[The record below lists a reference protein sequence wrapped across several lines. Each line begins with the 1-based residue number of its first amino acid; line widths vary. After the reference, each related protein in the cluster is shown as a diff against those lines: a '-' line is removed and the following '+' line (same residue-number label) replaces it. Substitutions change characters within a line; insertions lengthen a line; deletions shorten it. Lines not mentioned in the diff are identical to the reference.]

1 MSLSNGRKVRYNSS
15 VTLRLME
22 RSQEN
27 WFASGFLDLYTKR
40 TEDPQGHYKQRADVD
55 EHLQFNDLQFFLPPD
70 IYNLLNE
77 LRKISETW

>member
-1 MSLSNGRKVRYNSS
+1 MSLNNGRKVRYNSS

-40 TEDPQGHYKQRADVD
+40 TEDPQGHYKQGADVD